1 MNHKSLCTDGVKYW
15 HKDRTNTDSSSDKRP
30 FVFMPPYNQAPSV
43 DIEMTSY
50 ALLSYALRRD
60 LTGGIP
66 IAKWLVAQRNAN
78 GGFSST
84 QVSYLFIYDFKKY
97 AVVDIKTFK

>member
-1 MNHKSLCTDGVKYW
+1 MKLVNCQFVLSVVDGMKHWQKSST
-15 HKDRTNTDSSSDKRP
+15 TNNANPS
-30 FVFMPPYNQAPSV
+30 FFIPPYRQAPSV

-50 ALLSYALRRD
+50 ALLVHVRRQD
-60 LTGGIP
+60 AIGGLP

-84 QVSYLFIYDFKKY
+84 QVNG
-97 AVVDIKTFK
+97 

>member
-1 MNHKSLCTDGVKYW
+1 MKYW
-15 HKDRTNTDSSSDKRP
+15 HENSTNSDSSNDRRQ

-50 ALLSYALRRD
+50 ALLSYALRKD
-60 LTGGIP
+60 LAGGIP

-84 QVSYLFIYDFKKY
+84 QVGCKIF
-97 AVVDIKTFK
+97 AVTDLNGH